1 MNKNQKTIVVLLANI
16 ALLGYLLC
24 SAYVFYMAIKVGYD
38 KTVLPIN
45 YQDEINEVLMYFNNA
60 LTGMVGGIVASGFG
74 VPTAVDSNHRKTVKL
89 TQLGNMISSNFTDP
103 TKERL
108 GFYYALTYIVI
119 GIASILVWI
128 ILQDSTLPNIT
139 HMATTFF
146 GMLMAIVVSYMGDSQ
161 KMTDH

>member
-1 MNKNQKTIVVLLANI
+1 MKKNQKTIIVILANV

-24 SAYVFYMAIKVGYD
+24 SIYVFYMAFSIGYG
-38 KTVLPIN
+38 KKELP
-45 YQDEINEVLMYFNNA
+45 QDYLNQINEVLMYFNNG

-74 VPTAVDSNHRKTVKL
+74 IPTAVDSNHRKTVKL
-89 TQLGNMISSNFTDP
+89 TQLGNMISSNFEDP

-108 GFYYALTYIVI
+108 GFYYALTYIVF

-146 GMLMAIVVSYMGDSQ
+146 GMLMAIVVSYFGVSN
-161 KMTDH
+161 